1 MSTEDPTFPV
11 PLASGD
17 DATALLI
24 QRALGEP
31 QGGPSEEQS
40 WARLEARGTRRPL
53 RVWLPAA
60 AALAIAAGFWLF
72 WPRPTEVALTA
83 EKLPPPKAVP
93 ERAASN
99 GTTSDPLVVPS
110 ALPSAHAKA
119 PAPRSSAADEEDTGR
134 CAKLAQSGHY
144 DDAASC
150 YGGIARGSSMA
161 AELAL
166 YEKARILAKAQGKS
180 QEALATLNEH
190 TRRFPAGLLGSEVA
204 LTRIELLSQLGRRD
218 EALRAI
224 DQALGGTLGRER
236 GGDLQL
242 LRAELL
248 AAQGDCAHALDAI
261 AAAKGHGVHPS
272 RVESI
277 ERRCSGSGSGEQ

>member
-1 MSTEDPTFPV
+1 MSTEDPTFPP
-11 PLASGD
+11 PLASAD

-24 QRALGEP
+24 QRALNEP
-31 QGGPSEEQS
+31 PSGPSEEQS
-40 WARLEARGTRRPL
+40 WARLEARGTKRPL
-53 RVWLPAA
+53 RVWVPVGAV
-60 AALAIAAGFWLF
+60 LAVAAGFWL
-72 WPRPTEVALTA
+72 WWARPNDDVVLTA
-83 EKLPPPKAVP
+83 EQLPQRVAEP
-93 ERAASN
+93 EHPASSRP
-99 GTTSDPLVVPS
+99 SDAPVVPS
-110 ALPSAHAKA
+110 AAPLAPAKA
-119 PAPRSSAADEEDTGR
+119 PAPRSTASEDDTAR

-150 YGGIARGSSMA
+150 YGSIARGNSMA

-190 TRRFPAGLLGSEVA
+190 TQRFPSGLLGSEVA

-236 GGDLQL
+236 GGDLQV

-248 AAQGDCAHALDAI
+248 AAQGDCAHALDAV
-261 AAAKGHGVHPS
+261 AAAKTHGVHPS
-272 RVESI
+272 RVEAI
-277 ERRCSGSGSGEQ
+277 ERRCSGSGEQ

>member
-1 MSTEDPTFPV
+1 MSSEDPSFPP
-11 PLASGD
+11 PLASTD

-24 QRALGEP
+24 QRALREP
-31 QGGPSEEQS
+31 QPGPSEEQS
-40 WARLEARGTRRPL
+40 WARLEARGSRRPL
-53 RVWLPAA
+53 RAWLPVG
-60 AALAIAAGFWLF
+60 AALAVAAGFWL
-72 WPRPTEVALTA
+72 WWAKPNDHVALTA
-83 EKLPPPKAVP
+83 EHFPPPQ
-93 ERAASN
+93 AAQEHPGSI
-99 GTTSDPLVVPS
+99 GPSDAPVVPS
-110 ALPSAHAKA
+110 AAPPAHAKA
-119 PAPRSSAADEEDTGR
+119 PLPRSSAGEEDDTAR
-134 CAKLAQSGHY
+134 CAKLAQNGHY

-150 YGGIARGSSMA
+150 YGSIARGSSMA

-190 TRRFPAGLLGSEVA
+190 PRRFPGGLLASEVA
-204 LTRIELLSQLGRRD
+204 LTRIELLNQLGRRD

-261 AAAKGHGVHPS
+261 TAAKSRGVHPS
-272 RVESI
+272 RVEAI
-277 ERRCSGSGSGEQ
+277 EKRCSGSGEQ